1 MGPLGAAYT
10 TEYENLA
17 FHPGST
23 RTNFSAVA
31 TKAGQI
37 GSLGQRG
44 TAAPGLRHLGL
55 STNVAWAISLPA
67 VPATGLSPFRALLLN
82 PRPTRRTGGIMIGL
96 IRAAIIGASLVF
108 GLISAQAADKPFKR
122 DDLADSAIKLEAQ
135 IKTEAGAINKSAT
148 ALRSDADAAFR
159 RNDMRT
165 GLQILGQIAATTPED
180 GGNWLRLARTIFQ
193 IRPATSSEQTFLLER
208 ASTAAYI
215 AYQRAANASDEANAL
230 ALLGRAMAERKLWR
244 PALDA
249 LRLSLD
255 LREVADVRASY
266 EKMRDE
272 HGFRLLDYTIDS
284 DSASPRACFQF
295 SEELARRTD
304 FTPFVAL
311 AGNDKPALSS
321 EGKQLCVD
329 GLKHGERYNI
339 NLRAGLPSTVREGLP
354 KSAEFNVY
362 VRDRKPFVRFTG
374 RAYVLPR
381 TGQRGIPL
389 VSVNTP
395 SVAVEVFRIGDR
407 NLINTVV
414 DGDFQRSLSR
424 YELSNLGDERGV
436 KVWSGQL
443 ATAMTLNQDVTT
455 AFPVDEAI
463 GTMLPGVYVM
473 IATAKGPGSDT
484 GDDDG
489 GLATQWF
496 IVSDLGLTA
505 FSGNDGIHVFVN
517 SLASTDA
524 VARAEVRLVARNNE
538 ILATRTTDDSG
549 HAVFEAGLARGEG
562 GLSPAMLTV
571 STDKA
576 DYAFLSL
583 KSSAFDLS
591 DRGVAGRAA
600 PAAADAFVY
609 AERGVYRSNET
620 VYLTALLR
628 DGQGNAVSGGPL
640 TLVVERPDGVEFRRA
655 VLPDQGAGGRTLA
668 VALNSAVP
676 AGTWR
681 VRAFT
686 DPKGNSVGETT
697 FMVEDYIPERIDFD
711 VTAKEKQIKVDAPAE
726 LKVDG
731 HFLYGAPASDL
742 QLEGDMLVATAAER
756 PGFPGYQFG
765 VDDEEN
771 ASNERTPI
779 EDLPETDTNGAAR
792 FPVSLPTAPTSTRPQ
807 EAQIF
812 IRMAEAGGRAVERK
826 IVLPVT
832 PTSAMIGV
840 KPLFGENNVAE
851 GDKAAFDV
859 VFVSADGRPLARD
872 GLRYELLK
880 IETRYQ
886 WYRQN
891 SSWEFEPV
899 KSTSRVA
906 DGDLVVMA
914 DHPARIILSPQP
926 GRYRLDVKTTETDG
940 PLTSVQF
947 DVGWYSDGSADSPD
961 LLETSIDKPEYQS
974 GDTMVVSVNARTAGK
989 LTINVLGDRLL
1000 TTQTIDVKQGTA
1012 QVRIQ
1017 VGKDWGS
1024 GAYVVATLRR
1034 PLDAAASRMPG
1045 RAIGLKWFGIDK
1057 KARTLQVNLSPPALV
1072 RPNSTLKLPV
1082 KLTGLSP
1089 GEDAKVVVAAVDVGI
1104 LNLTNYKP
1112 PAPDDYYL
1120 GQRRLTAEIR
1130 DVYGQLIDGMQGT
1143 RGQLKT
1149 GGDSA
1154 GAELQGSPPTQKP
1167 LALYSGIVTVAADG
1181 TAEISFN
1188 IPEFAGTARVMAI
1201 AWTATKL
1208 GRATIDVTVRDPVV
1222 LTTTLPRFLLT
1233 GDHGTMSIDLDNVE
1247 GAPGDYAVNVKA
1259 SGPVK
1264 VSGRAQPSVKLAA
1277 KQRSSMSL
1285 GLDAGGAGTAALDVD
1300 IKGPNGMSLTRH
1312 YALDV
1317 KAATQVLTRRS
1328 VRTLA
1333 KGESLTLTSDM
1344 FSDLVDG
1351 TGTVSISANLSAALD
1366 AATILKALDRYPY
1379 GCSEQITSRAMPL
1392 LYVNDL
1398 AAGAHLAMDTTIDQ
1412 RIRDAIDR
1420 LLARQGSNGSFGLW
1434 SAGGDDAWLDAYVTD
1449 FLTRAREKGFAVP
1462 DVLFRSALDRIRNSV
1477 VNSEEPEK
1485 DGGRNLAYGLYVL
1498 ARNGTAP
1505 IGDLRYLA
1513 DTKLNNLATPIAKAQ
1528 LAAALALV
1536 GDKARAERVYAAA
1549 VDSLAPKP
1557 VIEFGR
1563 ADYGS
1568 ALRDAAALVSL
1579 AGEGNAPKAT
1589 LMQAVSRVEAARGL
1603 SPYTSTQENAWL
1615 VLAARALAKE
1625 TMALDFDG
1633 APIKTALYRSYKAAE
1648 MAGKPIRI
1656 TNTGDAPIQTVV
1668 SVGGSPKTPE
1678 PPVANGFNIERN
1690 YFTLDG
1696 KPADV
1701 SKVKQNDRFAVVL
1714 KITEAKPEFGHIM
1727 VSDYL
1732 PAGFE
1737 IDNPHIVSSGDTG
1750 TLSWIEDG
1758 EEPENTEFRDDRFTA
1773 AIDRT
1778 ANDNAIFTVAY
1789 VVRAVSPGKYV
1800 LPQAYVEDMYNP
1812 SRYGRTGTG
1821 SVEVRSAK

>member
-1 MGPLGAAYT
+1 
-10 TEYENLA
+10 
-17 FHPGST
+17 
-23 RTNFSAVA
+23 
-31 TKAGQI
+31 
-37 GSLGQRG
+37 
-44 TAAPGLRHLGL
+44 
-55 STNVAWAISLPA
+55 
-67 VPATGLSPFRALLLN
+67 
-82 PRPTRRTGGIMIGL
+82 MIGL
-96 IRAAIIGASLVF
+96 VRAAILGATLSFV
-108 GLISAQAADKPFKR
+108 LISGGLAPAQAADKPFKR
-122 DDLADSAIKLEAQ
+122 DDLADSAVKLEAQ
-135 IKTEAGAINKSAT
+135 IKSEAGVITKSGS
-148 ALRSDADAAFR
+148 ALKSDADAAFK
-159 RNDMRT
+159 RNDFRT
-165 GLQILGQIAATTPED
+165 GLQILGQIAATTPD
-180 GGNWLRLARTIFQ
+180 DSGNWLRLARTIFQ
-193 IRPATSSEQTFLLER
+193 MRPANFSEQTFLLER
-208 ASTAAYI
+208 SSTAAYI
-215 AYQRAANASDEANAL
+215 AYQRAANAGDEADAL
-230 ALLGRAMAERKLWR
+230 AVLGRALSERKLWR
-244 PALDA
+244 PALDS

-255 LREVADVRASY
+255 MREVAEVRGQY

-295 SEELARRTD
+295 SEELAKRTD

-311 AGNDKPALSS
+311 AGNDKPALTS

-339 NLRAGLPSTVREGLP
+339 NLRAGLPSTVKESLP

-395 SVAVEVFRIGDR
+395 SVSVNVFRIGDR
-407 NLINTVV
+407 NLINTVI
-414 DGDFQRSLSR
+414 DGDFQRTLSR
-424 YELSNLGDERGV
+424 YELSSLGDERGV
-436 KVWSGQL
+436 KVWSGDL
-443 ATAMTLNQDVTT
+443 ATAVTLNQDVTT
-455 AFPVDEAI
+455 AFPVDEAL
-463 GTMLPGVYVM
+463 GTLQPGIYVM
-473 IATAKGPGSDT
+473 TAAAKGPGSDN
-484 GDDDG
+484 DG
-489 GLATQWF
+489 SLATQWF
-496 IVSDLGLTA
+496 IVSDLGLAA

-517 SLASTDA
+517 SLASTEA
-524 VARAEVRLVARNNE
+524 VAKAEVRLVARNNE
-538 ILATRTTDDSG
+538 ILATRKTDDAG

-571 STDKA
+571 ATDKA

-583 KSSAFDLS
+583 KSNAFDLS
-591 DRGVAGRAA
+591 DRGVAGRAV
-600 PAAADAFVY
+600 PSGADAFVF
-609 AERGVYRSNET
+609 AERGVYRSSET

-628 DGQGNAVSGGPL
+628 DGLGNAMSGGPL
-640 TLVVERPDGVEFRRA
+640 TLVIERPDGVEFRRA
-655 VLPDQGAGGRTLA
+655 VLPDQGAGGRSLA
-668 VALNSAVP
+668 VVLNSAVP
-676 AGTWR
+676 TGTWR

-697 FMVEDYIPERIDFD
+697 FMVEDYIPERIEFD
-711 VTAKEKQIKVDAPAE
+711 LTSKARQIKPDASVE

-731 HFLYGAPASDL
+731 HFLYGAPASGL
-742 QLEGDMLVATAAER
+742 QLEGDMLVAPADQRA
-756 PGFPGYQFG
+756 GYTGYRFG
-765 VDDEEN
+765 VADEEN

-779 EDLPETDTNGAAR
+779 ENLPESDANGVAT
-792 FPVSLPTAPTSTRPQ
+792 FPVSLSKPPTSTRPQ

-832 PTSAMIGV
+832 PAAAMIGV
-840 KPLFGENNVAE
+840 KPLFGDKNVAE
-851 GDKAAFDV
+851 GEKAAFDI
-859 VFVSADGRPLARD
+859 VFVSAEGQSLARD

-880 IETRYQ
+880 LESRYQ

-899 KSTSRVA
+899 KSTKRVA
-906 DGDLVVMA
+906 DGDVTVA
-914 DHPARIILSPQP
+914 ANQPARITLSPQP
-926 GRYRLDVKTTETDG
+926 GRYRLDVKSNDADG

-947 DVGWYSDGSADSPD
+947 DVGWYSDGSADTPD
-961 LLETSIDKPEYQS
+961 LLETSIDKSEYQA

-989 LTINVLGDRLL
+989 LTVNVLGDRLL
-1000 TTQTIDVKQGTA
+1000 TTQTTDAKEGTTQVK
-1012 QVRIQ
+1012 IP
-1017 VGKDWGS
+1017 VGKDWGT

-1034 PLDAAASRMPG
+1034 PLDAAALRMPG

-1057 KARTLQVNLSPPALV
+1057 KARTLQVTLSPPALV
-1072 RPNSTLKLPV
+1072 RPNTALKLPV
-1082 KLTGLSP
+1082 KLTGLNP

-1130 DVYGQLIDGMQGT
+1130 DLYGQLIDGMQGT

-1149 GGDSA
+1149 GGDGA
-1154 GAELQGSPPTQKP
+1154 GAELQGAPPTQKP
-1167 LALYSGIVTVAADG
+1167 LALYSGIVTVASDG
-1181 TAEISFN
+1181 TAEISFD
-1188 IPEFAGTARVMAI
+1188 IPEFAGTARVMAV
-1201 AWTATKL
+1201 AWTASKL
-1208 GRATIDVTVRDPVV
+1208 GRATVDVIVRDPVV
-1222 LTTTLPRFLLT
+1222 LTATLPRFLLN
-1233 GDHGTMSIDLDNVE
+1233 GDHGTMSFDLDNVE
-1247 GAPGDYAVNVKA
+1247 GAPGDYTVNVKA
-1259 SGPVK
+1259 AGPVK
-1264 VSGRAQPSVKLAA
+1264 VSGNGATTVKLAA
-1277 KQRSSMSL
+1277 KQRTSMAL
-1285 GLDAGGAGTAALDVD
+1285 ALDAGGAGTANLDVD
-1300 IKGPNGMSLTRH
+1300 IKGPNGLTLARH

-1317 KAATQVLTRRS
+1317 KPATQVLTRRS

-1344 FSDLVDG
+1344 FSDLVEG
-1351 TGTVSISANLSAALD
+1351 TGAVSISASLSTALD

-1398 AAGAHLAMDTTIDQ
+1398 AAGAHLAMDTAVDQ

-1449 FLTRAREKGFAVP
+1449 FLTRAREKGFTVP
-1462 DVLFRSALDRIRNSV
+1462 DVLFRTALDRIRNSV
-1477 VNSEEPEK
+1477 VNAEDPEK
-1485 DGGRNLAYGLYVL
+1485 DGGKNLAYGLYVL

-1549 VDSLAPKP
+1549 ADSLAPKP
-1557 VIEFGR
+1557 ALEFGR
-1563 ADYGS
+1563 VDYGS

-1579 AGEGNAPKAT
+1579 AGEGNAPRAT

-1603 SPYTSTQENAWL
+1603 TPYTSTQENAWL
-1615 VLAARALAKE
+1615 VLASRALSNE
-1625 TMALDFDG
+1625 TMALDVGG
-1633 APIKTALYRSYKAAE
+1633 APIKTALYRSYKASDLS
-1648 MAGKPIRI
+1648 GKPLRL
-1656 TNTGDAPIQTVV
+1656 TNTGDAPIQAVV
-1668 SVGGSPKTPE
+1668 SVGGSPMTPE
-1678 PPVANGFNIERN
+1678 PAAANGFKIERN

-1714 KITEAKPEFGHIM
+1714 KITEAKPEYGHIM

-1737 IDNPHIVSSGDTG
+1737 IDNPNLVSSGDSG

-1758 EEPENTEFRDDRFTA
+1758 AEPENTEFRDDRFTA
-1773 AIDRT
+1773 AIDRA
-1778 ANDNAIFTVAY
+1778 ANDKSIFTVAY
-1789 VVRAVSPGKYV
+1789 IVRAVSPGKYV

-1812 SRYGRTGTG
+1812 SRYGRSGTG
-1821 SVEVRSAK
+1821 SIEVRPAK

>member
-1 MGPLGAAYT
+1 
-10 TEYENLA
+10 
-17 FHPGST
+17 
-23 RTNFSAVA
+23 
-31 TKAGQI
+31 
-37 GSLGQRG
+37 
-44 TAAPGLRHLGL
+44 
-55 STNVAWAISLPA
+55 
-67 VPATGLSPFRALLLN
+67 
-82 PRPTRRTGGIMIGL
+82 MIGL
-96 IRAAIIGASLVF
+96 VRAAILCATLSF
-108 GLISAQAADKPFKR
+108 GLISAGLPSAQAAEKPFKR

-135 IKTEAGAINKSAT
+135 IKSEAGVVSKSGA
-148 ALRSDADAAFR
+148 ALKADADAAFK
-159 RNDMRT
+159 RNDVRT
-165 GLQILGQIAATTPED
+165 GLQILGQIATTAPD
-180 GGNWLRLARTIFQ
+180 DSGNWLRLARTIFQ
-193 IRPATSSEQTFLLER
+193 IRPANSSEQTFLLER

-215 AYQRAANASDEANAL
+215 AYQRGGNPADEADAL
-230 ALLGRAMAERKLWR
+230 AVLGRAMSERKLWR
-244 PALDA
+244 PALDS

-255 LREVADVRASY
+255 LREVAEVRGQY

-295 SEELARRTD
+295 SEDLAKRTD
-304 FTPFVAL
+304 FAPFVAL
-311 AGNDKPALSS
+311 AGNDKPALTS
-321 EGKQLCVD
+321 EGQQLCVD

-339 NLRAGLPSTVREGLP
+339 NLRAGLPSTVKEGLP

-395 SVAVEVFRIGDR
+395 SVSIDVFRIGDR
-407 NLINTVV
+407 NLINTVI
-414 DGDFQRSLSR
+414 DGDFQRALSR
-424 YELSNLGDERGV
+424 YELSSLGDERGV

-443 ATAMTLNQDVTT
+443 ATATTLNQDVTT
-455 AFPVDEAI
+455 AFPVDEAL
-463 GTMLPGVYVM
+463 GAMQPGVYVM
-473 IATAKGPGSDT
+473 TAAAKGPGSD
-484 GDDDG
+484 GSGDDG

-517 SLASTDA
+517 SLASTEA
-524 VARAEVRLVARNNE
+524 ISKAEVHLVARNNE
-538 ILATRTTDDSG
+538 ILATRKTDDAG

-571 STDKA
+571 TTDKA

-583 KSSAFDLS
+583 KSNAFDLS
-591 DRGVAGRAA
+591 DRGVSGRAV
-600 PAAADAFVY
+600 PAGADAFVY

-628 DGQGNAVSGGPL
+628 DGLGNAISGGPL
-640 TLVVERPDGVEFRRA
+640 TMVVERPDGVEFRRA
-655 VLPDQGAGGRTLA
+655 VLPDQGAGGRMLA
-668 VALNSAVP
+668 LPLNSAVP

-697 FMVEDYIPERIDFD
+697 FMVEDYIPERIDFE
-711 VTAKEKQIKVDAPAE
+711 VTSKDKQIKVDAPVE

-742 QLEGDMLVATAAER
+742 QLEGDMLVASADER
-756 PGFPGYQFG
+756 PGFAGYQFG
-765 VDDEEN
+765 VADEEN
-771 ASNERTPI
+771 ASNERAPI
-779 EDLPETDTNGAAR
+779 ENLPESDANGVAT
-792 FPVSLPTAPTSTRPQ
+792 FPVGLAKPPTSTRPQ

-826 IVLPVT
+826 IVLPVA
-832 PTSAMIGV
+832 PAAAMIGV
-840 KPLFGENNVAE
+840 KPLFGDKNVAE
-851 GDKAAFDV
+851 GDKAAFDI
-859 VFVSADGRPLARD
+859 VFVSPDGKSLARD

-880 IETRYQ
+880 VESRYQ

-899 KSTSRVA
+899 KSTQRVD
-906 DGDLVVMA
+906 DGDLTVAA
-914 DHPARIILSPQP
+914 DRPARITLSPRP
-926 GRYRLDVKTTETDG
+926 GRYRLDVKSADTDG

-947 DVGWYSDGSADSPD
+947 DVGWYSDGSADTPD
-961 LLETSIDKPEYQS
+961 LLETSIDRPEYQS

-1000 TTQTIDVKQGTA
+1000 TTQTTDVKEGTA
-1012 QVRIQ
+1012 QVRIP
-1017 VGKDWGS
+1017 VAKDWGS

-1034 PLDAAASRMPG
+1034 PLDAAALRMPG

-1057 KARTLQVNLSPPALV
+1057 KSRTLQVNLSPPALV
-1072 RPNSTLKLPV
+1072 SPNTTMRLPV
-1082 KLTGLSP
+1082 KLTGLNP

-1130 DVYGQLIDGMQGT
+1130 DLYGQLIDGMQGT

-1149 GGDSA
+1149 GGDGA

-1181 TAEISFN
+1181 SAEVSFD
-1188 IPEFAGTARVMAI
+1188 IPEFAGTARVMAV

-1208 GRATIDVTVRDPVV
+1208 GRATVDVTVRDPVV
-1222 LTTTLPRFLLT
+1222 LTATLPRFLLN
-1233 GDHGTMSIDLDNVE
+1233 GDHGTMSFDLDNVE
-1247 GAPGDYAVNVKA
+1247 GAPGDYIVSVKT

-1264 VSGRAQPSVKLAA
+1264 VSGNPVTTAKLAA

-1285 GLDAGGAGTAALDVD
+1285 ALYAGGAGSAALDVD
-1300 IKGPNGMSLTRH
+1300 IKGPNGLTLARH

-1317 KAATQVLTRRS
+1317 KPATQILTRRS

-1344 FSDLVDG
+1344 FSDLVEG
-1351 TGTVSISANLSAALD
+1351 TGSVSISASLSTALD
-1366 AATILKALDRYPY
+1366 AATILKALDRYPH

-1392 LYVNDL
+1392 LYVNEL
-1398 AAGAHLAMDTTIDQ
+1398 AAGAHLAMDTAIDQ
-1412 RIRDAIDR
+1412 RIKDAIDR

-1449 FLTRAREKGFAVP
+1449 FLTRAREKGFTVP

-1477 VNSEEPEK
+1477 VNAEEPEK
-1485 DGGRNLAYGLYVL
+1485 DGGKNLAYGLYVL

-1549 VDSLAPKP
+1549 ADSLAPKP
-1557 VIEFGR
+1557 VLEFGR
-1563 ADYGS
+1563 VDYGS

-1579 AGEGNAPKAT
+1579 AGEGNAPRAT
-1589 LMQAVSRVEAARGL
+1589 LTQAVSRVEAARGL

-1615 VLAARALAKE
+1615 VLASRAL
-1625 TMALDFDG
+1625 
-1633 APIKTALYRSYKAAE
+1633 
-1648 MAGKPIRI
+1648 
-1656 TNTGDAPIQTVV
+1656 
-1668 SVGGSPKTPE
+1668 
-1678 PPVANGFNIERN
+1678 
-1690 YFTLDG
+1690 
-1696 KPADV
+1696 
-1701 SKVKQNDRFAVVL
+1701 
-1714 KITEAKPEFGHIM
+1714 
-1727 VSDYL
+1727 
-1732 PAGFE
+1732 
-1737 IDNPHIVSSGDTG
+1737 
-1750 TLSWIEDG
+1750 
-1758 EEPENTEFRDDRFTA
+1758 
-1773 AIDRT
+1773 
-1778 ANDNAIFTVAY
+1778 
-1789 VVRAVSPGKYV
+1789 
-1800 LPQAYVEDMYNP
+1800 
-1812 SRYGRTGTG
+1812 
-1821 SVEVRSAK
+1821 